1 MDSAQFKKW
10 LSNHTKRFNSIEA
23 WLNKKPETPGGEATA
38 KEIIEAW
45 FQVLADVRIDDAI
58 WATEQMFKGDLAQ
71 PQGPGFDDHPR
82 TVRRYALER
91 AKGRSGRKR
100 GPDGTYLHDCP
111 SCEDT
116 GFAMIW
122 CPPFLEVI
130 RELFGDNPPVD
141 YFKHDAYIQHPNA
154 QKAYKTT
161 AAACHCAKGQQK
173 AADAKRA
180 LLVYDPARHTLWRG
194 HTQSALRQAVGAP
207 VAEPEF

>member
-1 MDSAQFKKW
+1 VDSAQFKKW

-100 GPDGTYLHDCP
+100 GPGWH
-111 SCEDT
+111 
-116 GFAMIW
+116 
-122 CPPFLEVI
+122 V
-130 RELFGDNPPVD
+130 
-141 YFKHDAYIQHPNA
+141 
-154 QKAYKTT
+154 
-161 AAACHCAKGQQK
+161 
-173 AADAKRA
+173 
-180 LLVYDPARHTLWRG
+180 PARLPV
-194 HTQSALRQAVGAP
+194 LRRHGLCHDLVPAVSWK
-207 VAEPEF
+207 